1 MSHFQSTAVFE
12 LFPHHMQLYLIIS
25 QESTVMLVEVENC
38 QNVVPSIKETLKH
51 ARRKSS
57 DRCWMGI
64 CFRHLLVGVLAR
76 C

>member
-1 MSHFQSTAVFE
+1 
-12 LFPHHMQLYLIIS
+12 
-25 QESTVMLVEVENC
+25 MLVEVENC

-57 DRCWMGI
+57 DSCWMGI

-76 C
+76 CSNELFSAVTLYYISLLADMLHV